1 MHSHVHADLAKNWLL
16 IYISALNNCCVK
28 LPQPLHALHIEL
40 ISDDKNIFS
49 WLVDIGLWLRVV
61 YMYGFIISCMLLADK
76 ALAVTYSL

>member
-1 MHSHVHADLAKNWLL
+1 MYMQTWRKIGFL
-16 IYISALNNCCVK
+16 IYTSALNNCCVK

-49 WLVDIGLWLRVV
+49 QLVDIGLWLHVV
-61 YMYGFIISCMLLADK
+61 YMYGFTISCMFK

>member
-1 MHSHVHADLAKNWLL
+1 MHSHVHADLAKNWFL

-28 LPQPLHALHIEL
+28 LSQPLHALHIEL

-61 YMYGFIISCMLLADK
+61 YMYGFIISCMFLADK